1 MNDIPRPK
9 TLLRVSDQ
17 PGLQRFDTRPDA
29 PNHPTGVSGTI
40 VWAVGVDHLQNYL
53 LPGDCPR
60 VTCYTKSDSGPDE
73 IARIIGPLGTCHLV
87 AIKTGWLAAAQ
98 AAPRSTCTVDAAPFP
113 LYR

>member
-1 MNDIPRPK
+1 MKAETTLYHVSEEPDIALFVPRPIH
-9 TLLRVSDQ
+9 D
-17 PGLQRFDTRPDA
+17 DA
-29 PNHPTGVSGTI
+29 SEAV
-40 VWAVGVDHLQNYL
+40 VWALEERLLHNYL
-53 LPGDCPR
+53 LPRDCPR
-60 VTCYTKSDSGPDE
+60 FTCYTKSDSGPDE